1 MQENTLYRPYK
12 FYKWI
17 ALFLLIFESL
27 FMFLMILTYHFSTNL
42 HGVFYLVL
50 VSAFF
55 IATATYFYIEYCIVI
70 LFGQSEIQIFENK
83 VRKKYLW
90 TNFSNAYYYRDVRL
104 HRHFVLSNKELNKK
118 EVCSICSNA
127 SFSNKYMFQDDVLV
141 IHMSDER
148 DRDMVEQEIK
158 KHELLLQ
165 HINNL

>member
-1 MQENTLYRPYK
+1 VLSDDGVVFISIDDSEYAYLRILCDEIFGEEN
-12 FYKWI
+12 
-17 ALFLLIFESL
+17 
-27 FMFLMILTYHFSTNL
+27 
-42 HGVFYLVL
+42 
-50 VSAFF
+50 F
-55 IATATYFYIEYCIVI
+55 IATYLWKKTDTPPS
-70 LFGQSEIQIFENK
+70 LSNK